1 MAQSWIIVSIVL
13 TYCLLEVSPRPSD
26 NESSTA
32 IRIDPSTDVIDDV
45 DDDEN
50 FPREQIRFSQDDD
63 TQDILNKINVI
74 NQGLIKPNRNRNKNS
89 QSHTV
94 GSYVLDAETLK
105 KIQQIIAAGK
115 LNAYTDVQR
124 EQGIKDPL
132 LGFLHGGGWNN
143 FFEYGQNADVC
154 NRKQKA
160 IDDEAN
166 EGTEIEVQQE
176 DEPKSTPEIIT
187 NTREAR
193 AIRKRTVS
201 TVAPQM
207 KVQDDSKKFSHKNLQ
222 LWGYW
227 RRLGRGREITGY
239 NQQPQEYQYDGRNFI
254 HYPAIADSTF
264 TLYLNPI
271 AHAMNGPRGTA
282 IANPVSHV
290 IIGGSQK
297 GSIVFNPVASAV
309 VGPGGIAH
317 AQSDLYFATV
327 QYLPFYGGG
336 KGQYLEVK
344 TNNRGVVVS
353 ETIVSE
359 ENISSENIVK
369 NIDENLLSKVLAKNL
384 QNLQSL
390 SSNLIKLHN
399 LGRKTGTLSGND
411 KERFKTQ
418 LASLGETTSNT
429 IKLIEEIGTNVDVLF
444 RSGSKRQYEEE
455 DIVLTYCLLE
465 VSPRPSDNE
474 SSTPIRIDPSTDVID
489 DVDDDENFPREQIR
503 FSQDDDTQDILNKIN
518 VINQGLI
525 KPNRNRNKNSQSH
538 TVGSYV
544 LDAETLKKIQQI
556 IAAGKLNAYTDV
568 QREQGSNS
576 LLSDHINE
584 SRYDSS
590 RALQYSMLPADL
602 IGANQIQSTSPR
614 VPYLTSI
621 PVLVMPSQ
629 QNNLYDRYTQNTLN
643 SIESDSQIQTRQ
655 RPPIS
660 LPFNINWPLA
670 PFFPILV
677 KDPLL
682 GFLHGGGWNNFFEYG
697 QNADVCNRKQ
707 KAIDDEAN
715 EGTEIEVQQEDEPKS
730 TPEIITNT
738 REARAIRKR
747 TVSTVAPQMKVQDDS
762 KKFFSQK
769 PTVATVTKPKPAS
782 SNNAE
787 QGLKTVPKD
796 DDLRFHLGGFS
807 LFGGRPTIPSP
818 GFFINKLKV
827 RRGGVAIAGPGGVAT
842 AGRGGAAIVGPGGLA
857 YTQPGGLAVAGPSS
871 RVVALTSDVDL
882 SSIVTRL
889 QQQQAATD
897 GSVPRLLEAIPEG
910 KIVAIGPT
918 IYYHPE

>member
-1 MAQSWIIVSIVL
+1 FQ
-13 TYCLLEVSPRPSD
+13 
-26 NESSTA
+26 
-32 IRIDPSTDVIDDV
+32 
-45 DDDEN
+45 
-50 FPREQIRFSQDDD
+50 
-63 TQDILNKINVI
+63 
-74 NQGLIKPNRNRNKNS
+74 
-89 QSHTV
+89 
-94 GSYVLDAETLK
+94 
-105 KIQQIIAAGK
+105 
-115 LNAYTDVQR
+115 
-124 EQGIKDPL
+124 
-132 LGFLHGGGWNN
+132 
-143 FFEYGQNADVC
+143 
-154 NRKQKA
+154 
-160 IDDEAN
+160 
-166 EGTEIEVQQE
+166 
-176 DEPKSTPEIIT
+176 
-187 NTREAR
+187 
-193 AIRKRTVS
+193 
-201 TVAPQM
+201 
-207 KVQDDSKKFSHKNLQ
+207 
-222 LWGYW
+222 
-227 RRLGRGREITGY
+227 
-239 NQQPQEYQYDGRNFI
+239 
-254 HYPAIADSTF
+254 
-264 TLYLNPI
+264 
-271 AHAMNGPRGTA
+271 
-282 IANPVSHV
+282 
-290 IIGGSQK
+290 
-297 GSIVFNPVASAV
+297 
-309 VGPGGIAH
+309 
-317 AQSDLYFATV
+317 
-327 QYLPFYGGG
+327 
-336 KGQYLEVK
+336 
-344 TNNRGVVVS
+344 
-353 ETIVSE
+353 
-359 ENISSENIVK
+359 
-369 NIDENLLSKVLAKNL
+369 
-384 QNLQSL
+384 
-390 SSNLIKLHN
+390 
-399 LGRKTGTLSGND
+399 
-411 KERFKTQ
+411 
-418 LASLGETTSNT
+418 
-429 IKLIEEIGTNVDVLF
+429 
-444 RSGSKRQYEEE
+444 
-455 DIVLTYCLLE
+455 IVLTYCLLE

-897 GSVPRLLEAIPEG
+897 GSVPRRRGREITGYNQQPQEYQYDGRNFIHYPAIADSTFTLYLNPIAHAMNGPRGTAIANPVSHVIIGGSQKGSIVFNPVASAVVGPGGIAHAQSDLYFATVQYLPFYGGGKGQYLEVKTNNRGVVVSETIVSEENISSENIVKNIDENLLSKVLAKNLQNLQSLSSNLIKLHNLGRKTGTLSGNDKERFKTQLASLGETTSNTIKLIEEIGTNVDVLFRSGSKRQYEEEDVGEEGVGIDSPAGEEGSILLDGTTIAEAKPVGLAVIGEHGLAASRPQATA
-910 KIVAIGPT
+910 VAVSGIALARPIATAIAGINPAQLG
-918 IYYHPE
+918 IDFQVNKVEKNKS